1 MPLLNIFKKLF
12 GILFSIFGLIGRI
25 LNKIICRA
33 KRLRRDSG
41 TLLPMTTDQI
51 STDVPLSVP
60 SNDMN
65 EVSWLAFTLFKV
77 KRNINASAF
86 LAYSCTCK
94 VHEVH
99 PQSVSS
105 RNSNLV
111 LHFQNTTL
119 RALMKETI

>member
-65 EVSWLAFTLFKV
+65 EVKWLAFTLFKV
-77 KRNINASAF
+77 KRNINALAV

-94 VHEVH
+94 VH
-99 PQSVSS
+99 PKSVSS
-105 RNSNLV
+105 RNPNLV
-111 LHFQNTTL
+111 LNYQNIVL
-119 RALMKETI
+119 